1 MKLIPEIEKAER
13 AKQLETLGI
22 SEKFYWAYNRTI
34 DCDLKFI
41 DFGLDLWK
49 TDLDPILRD
58 LKRYDQKFF
67 TISSA
72 VGLHVL
78 AAIQEKGYKI
88 MGMVKIRADRW
99 SEDLTDAIKFRIEG

>member
-1 MKLIPEIEKAER
+1 MKLIQEIEKAER

-34 DCDLKFI
+34 DCDLKFV
-41 DFGLDLWK
+41 DFELDLWEA
-49 TDLDPILRD
+49 DLDSILRD

-72 VGLHVL
+72 VGLRIL
-78 AAIQEKGYKI
+78 AAIQEKGCKMI
-88 MGMVKIRADRW
+88 GMVKIRADRW
-99 SEDLTDAIKFRIEG
+99 SKDLTDAIKFRIEG